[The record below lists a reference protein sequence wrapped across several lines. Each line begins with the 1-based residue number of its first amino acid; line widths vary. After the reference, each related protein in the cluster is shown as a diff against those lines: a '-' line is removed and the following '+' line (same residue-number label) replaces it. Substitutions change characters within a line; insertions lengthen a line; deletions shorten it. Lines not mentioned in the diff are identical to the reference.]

1 MVALGRLVSEH
12 AAAMD
17 FDELTSTD
25 AKTPTDADLWLAL
38 RAGHTAALGSLYDR
52 HGGLVYGIALKV
64 LAHAQEAEDL
74 TQDIFVKLAQSA
86 AYNPQR
92 GSFRTFL
99 AILTRSRAIDRL
111 RSRQVARASVE
122 RLQTSQAVP
131 PTPTPAEVLAQAE
144 RSQAVQAALVQLS
157 ENQQQILRLAYYEGL
172 SQTSIAERLDTP
184 LGTVKTHS
192 RRGLLKLRQLLQ
204 DCWGN

>member
-1 MVALGRLVSEH
+1 
-12 AAAMD
+12 MD
-17 FDELTSTD
+17 FEQLTS
-25 AKTPTDADLWLAL
+25 AGAGTPTDARLWLAL
-38 RAGHTAALGSLYDR
+38 KAGQTSALGTLYDR

-64 LAHAQEAEDL
+64 LGHAQEAEDL
-74 TQDIFVKLAQSA
+74 TQDIFVKLTHST
-86 AYNPQR
+86 AYDPQR

-122 RLQTSQAVP
+122 RLKSTQVTSPAH
-131 PTPTPAEVLAQAE
+131 TPADALAQTE
-144 RSQAVQAALVQLS
+144 RTQEVQAALAQLS
-157 ENQQQILRLAYYEGL
+157 ESQQTILRLAYYEGL
-172 SQTSIAERLDTP
+172 SQSTIAEQLDTP

-204 DCWGN
+204 EHWGQ